1 MNKDDEYE
9 DTLDKLRG
17 DDFKGLVKSANDA
30 HAQQLEQMCLGSDG
44 SITKANPLT
53 AYSRSVGGVSR
64 AAAVAP
70 QKPVE
75 VNEDDELQRLRK
87 ARLAQMQ
94 QEQQWRQ
101 SGHGQLRELNNE
113 VDFIGVVKP
122 RERAVVL
129 LSEGGYSDRQA
140 PEVIEALEQL
150 AKKHVE
156 AQFCHLELAKA
167 GLLSCIVNLDEGLP
181 VVFILKHGEVTHSL
195 PPPRLFEFCSS
206 TSPMFPVTSPR
217 CSAVLVAS
225 ALAST
230 MQTPTQVATRRK
242 KSVGAGGNVKRQ
254 TQAGRRD
261 AGRHPSNLAVGAS
274 VLFALLV
281 TIGNGAL
288 AIPLP
293 SMLLRSYRRARKKRQ
308 RQETSDVEP
317 R

>member
-206 TSPMFPVTSPR
+206 TSPMFPR
-217 CSAVLVAS
+217 H
-225 ALAST
+225 LAS
-230 MQTPTQVATRRK
+230 MLRRAGGIGSGIDDANSDSGCDSEEEERRRRRK
-242 KSVGAGGNVKRQ
+242 R
-254 TQAGRRD
+254 
-261 AGRHPSNLAVGAS
+261 
-274 VLFALLV
+274 
-281 TIGNGAL
+281 
-288 AIPLP
+288 
-293 SMLLRSYRRARKKRQ
+293 
-308 RQETSDVEP
+308 
-317 R
+317 